1 MSRAVEIIL
10 WLTLYAMLAL
20 AAWTTPGR
28 AHSWYDATCCSERDC
43 RPMASDEFAIVDG
56 RLFILATGQSWALN
70 DVRESKD
77 AQWHVCIHLEGNE
90 AGRVIERT
98 PACVYMPPSF

>member
-1 MSRAVEIIL
+1 MRAIEFCL
-10 WLTLYAMLAL
+10 WLAIFVVLILFAAM
-20 AAWTTPGR
+20 PGR

-56 RLFILATGQSWALN
+56 RVVYLATGQSWALN
-70 DVRESKD
+70 DVRESQD